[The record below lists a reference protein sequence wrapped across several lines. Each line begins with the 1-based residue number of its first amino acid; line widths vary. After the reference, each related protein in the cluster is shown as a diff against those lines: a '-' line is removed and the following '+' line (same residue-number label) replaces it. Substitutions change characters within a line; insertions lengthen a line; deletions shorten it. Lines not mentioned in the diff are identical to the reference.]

1 MSTCAECG
9 KVSGEWVLYSHEVGG
24 DVCWDCHEELIAD
37 ANAPEPEP
45 WISGYLEREEYQPRT
60 TRIEDGASF
69 ILDAEEDVPS
79 LWGRDGEVL
88 WAAGEPLQIV
98 GPQGVGKT
106 TLAQR
111 LALHRAGLRDGDLLE
126 MPVEV
131 SAGRVLY
138 IAADRPRQA
147 ARSFRRMVV
156 EADREALRQG
166 IIVWRGPLPF
176 DLGRCERGALMEFV
190 SQFSEV
196 TDIYVDALKDV
207 AVKLTDDEVGSRV
220 NAEIQEVIAN
230 DVEVVTDHHQRKAS
244 ADNKKPRRLDDVYG
258 SVWLTSGCGSVLLLW
273 GEAGDP
279 IIELSH
285 LKQPANEVGPLK
297 MLHNH
302 AAGSVDV
309 YEAEDLVDLARTALG
324 DGLTARNAAEAT
336 YETEKPT
343 KNQIEKARGKLS
355 RHQGLKQV
363 PDSNPAAWRPVSD
376 A

>member
-1 MSTCAECG
+1 MSTCTECG
-9 KVSGEWVLYSHEVGG
+9 RVSTEWHSYEPGAEVCG
-24 DVCWDCHEELIAD
+24 DCGQDALAKAQAEELGVA
-37 ANAPEPEP
+37 APVVDLDTEH
-45 WISGYLEREEYQPRT
+45 PRT
-60 TRIEDGASF
+60 RAEDGATF
-69 ILDAEEDVPS
+69 ILDAEEEVPC

-111 LALHRAGLRDGDLLE
+111 LALHRAGVRDGDLLG

-131 SAGRVLY
+131 NPGRTLY

-147 ARSFRRMVV
+147 ARSFRRMVA
-156 EADREALRQG
+156 EADREALELG

-176 DLGRCERGALMEFV
+176 ELGRCERGSLMEFI
-190 SQFSEV
+190 SQWSEV
-196 TDIYVDALKDV
+196 SDVYVDALKDV

-220 NAEIQEVIAN
+220 NAEIQEVIASGI
-230 DVEVVTDHHQRKAS
+230 EVVEDHHQRKAS
-244 ADNKKPRRLDDVYG
+244 ADNKKPQTLADVYG
-258 SVWLTSGCGSVLLLW
+258 SVWLTAGCGSVLLLW

-297 MLHNH
+297 MIHDH

-309 YEAEDLVDLARTALG
+309 YEAEDLVQLARTAVG
-324 DGLTARNAAEAT
+324 DGLTARKAAEAT
-336 YETEKPT
+336 WGTESPT

-355 RHQGLKQV
+355 RHRGLKQV
-363 PDSNPAAWRPVSD
+363 PGSEPTAWRPVSD